1 MTPLRIVLTVI
12 AIGAAV
18 VAVFALFVDSADTK
32 LPLLVASLCVFGI
45 SLGVLGFSLA
55 GTSVRIGEDGR
66 MGRALLTAFIAGVF
80 VLVAAGSLA
89 MAIVL
94 GILAGGVA

>member
-1 MTPLRIVLTVI
+1 MTPLRIALTVL
-12 AIGAAV
+12 AIGAA
-18 VAVFALFVDSADTK
+18 AVTAFALFIDSSQTK
-32 LPLLVASLCVFGI
+32 LPLLVASLAVFGI
-45 SLGVLGFSLA
+45 CVGLLGFGLA
-55 GTSVRIGEDGR
+55 GTSLRIGREARLGR
-66 MGRALLTAFIAGVF
+66 SLLVAFIGGVF

>member
-1 MTPLRIVLTVI
+1 MTPLRIALFVV

-18 VAVFALFVDSADTK
+18 VVAYALFFDSSQQK
-32 LPLLVASLCVFGI
+32 LALLVASLA
-45 SLGVLGFSLA
+45 VLGIVLGALGFALA
-55 GTSVRIGEDGR
+55 GSAAQTGEDGR
-66 MGRALLTAFIAGVF
+66 MARALVTAFVGGLL
-80 VLVAAGSLA
+80 VLTAAGSLA